1 MKAGESLTGGD
12 GVKISGSGGIRRDVV
27 MEIVVEIMVR
37 LIVPSSKSA

>member
-27 MEIVVEIMVR
+27 ETW
-37 LIVPSSKSA
+37 